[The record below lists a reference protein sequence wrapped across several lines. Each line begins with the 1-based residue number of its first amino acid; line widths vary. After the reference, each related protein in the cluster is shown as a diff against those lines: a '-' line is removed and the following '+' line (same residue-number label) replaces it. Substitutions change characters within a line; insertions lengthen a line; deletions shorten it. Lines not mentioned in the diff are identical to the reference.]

1 VFFLR
6 QAAKKEAMAAIAAP
20 HAAATP
26 ASPHR
31 TEATQASQLQEYRAR
46 GPEAKPHDINYAA
59 VIGGGTMGAGIVHAL
74 VVAGIPVRLVE
85 VDPRAI
91 SGALGRIKK
100 LLDADVTAGR
110 LDRLAAR
117 HALNRVSPTT
127 EWTGLELA
135 DFVVEPVAET
145 MEVKRDVFSRLDRLT
160 RPAAVL
166 ATNTSSLSVTE
177 MAQATLHPQRVV
189 GLHFFNPV
197 PKMPL
202 VEIVRG
208 AQSDDV

>member
-74 VVAGIPVRLVE
+74 VRAGIPVRLIE
-85 VDPRAI
+85 VDPPAV
-91 SGALGRIKK
+91 SGALGRIKRM
-100 LLDADVTAGR
+100 LDEDVAAGR
-110 LDRLAAR
+110 SDRLAAR
-117 HALNRVSPTT
+117 HAFNRVAPTT
-127 EWTGLELA
+127 QWTGLELA
-135 DFVVEPVAET
+135 D
-145 MEVKRDVFSRLDRLT
+145 
-160 RPAAVL
+160 VL
-166 ATNTSSLSVTE
+166 
-177 MAQATLHPQRVV
+177 
-189 GLHFFNPV
+189 
-197 PKMPL
+197 
-202 VEIVRG
+202 I
-208 AQSDDV
+208 